1 MESSDMARVILGTG
15 RLAAHPY
22 RIEKI
27 ERNVY
32 SMEELCYSL
41 EQSAQILDA
50 EILDPKLTDWI
61 EKECGLPELAGLLRP
76 YLGKERQL
84 SAFVAVILHYVG
96 FVSEDKEEQT
106 REIVSAGQG
115 LEPFRKK
122 LARAVYLQENAQP
135 YEALEEYRQL
145 LEELPEPER
154 RIRTRVYQDMG
165 RIYAGQFRFRAAAES
180 FQKAYELTRSREA
193 YLDYLSSVRLG
204 LSGSEY
210 LSFIAE
216 HPESYEAS
224 LELEKRVEK
233 LNAEFDVSE
242 RKLALDSLRQYQS
255 EGRSSSYEVAL
266 HQTIQRLKE
275 EYRST
280 KAATV

>member
-1 MESSDMARVILGTG
+1 MARVILGTG
-15 RLAAHPY
+15 RLAGHPY
-22 RIEKI
+22 RIGKI

-41 EQSAQILDA
+41 EQSAQILDT

-61 EKECGLPELAGLLRP
+61 EEECGLPELAELLRP

-96 FVSEDKEEQT
+96 FVSEEKEEQT

-122 LARAVYLQENAQP
+122 LARAAYLQENAQP

-154 RIRTRVYQDMG
+154 RIRARVYEDMG

-180 FQKAYELTRSREA
+180 FQKAYALTKSSEV

-255 EGRSSSYEVAL
+255 EGRSTSYEVAL